1 MRRNER
7 IVGERWLHKMR
18 RLMMMMMRNMRR
30 NWRKERRRW
39 WTRRIS
45 SVYWTK
51 V

>member
-7 IVGERWLHKMR
+7 IGGERRLHKMR
-18 RLMMMMMRNMRR
+18 RLMMMRNMRR
-30 NWRKERRRW
+30 NWRKERRRR

-45 SVYWTK
+45 SVHWTK